1 MVDGVGRLSYPLQL
15 RARRL
20 VINSFKPSDR
30 DIIKKTRDSKAA
42 ASPTD
47 RGSLSV
53 IILKDDDLLG
63 TQLEQW
69 AVEYASKFVHAA
81 GPEFYPTTM
90 AIILGTA
97 YVKKGLPEVGSV
109 RPLDE
114 TCTNMMVSLP
124 SSQPCSVQLPLPLF
138 FVLGCDTLRLAPSPL
153 RNSALSKQWSTQSS
167 SHA

>member
-1 MVDGVGRLSYPLQL
+1 MVDGVGRLSHPLQL

-20 VINSFKPSDR
+20 VLDSFKPNDR

-42 ASPTD
+42 GSPD

-53 IILKDDDLLG
+53 IILEDGELLG

-97 YVKKGLPEVGSV
+97 YVKKGLPEVSSCHP
-109 RPLDE
+109 RDKP
-114 TCTNMMVSLP
+114 SL
-124 SSQPCSVQLPLPLF
+124 
-138 FVLGCDTLRLAPSPL
+138 T
-153 RNSALSKQWSTQSS
+153 
-167 SHA
+167 